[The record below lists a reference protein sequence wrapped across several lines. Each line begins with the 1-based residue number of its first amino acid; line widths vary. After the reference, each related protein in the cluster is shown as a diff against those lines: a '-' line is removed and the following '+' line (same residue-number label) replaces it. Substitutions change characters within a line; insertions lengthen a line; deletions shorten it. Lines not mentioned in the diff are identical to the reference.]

1 LERERG
7 AARRD
12 REAEARDRAAEARDR
27 DPEALR
33 AVVLLAGARRVAR
46 LAGARRVA
54 RLAVERAALRLAGA
68 RRVVRLAVERALA
81 AVERVVRRLAVER
94 PAGLRRVPVRLE
106 ALVPGEPA
114 TRFCSRSTLRSRA
127 LTSRPTSL
135 RNDATVPWAV
145 SSALLRRLM
154 VADSLAADRFRV
166 VFLVVARRLAV
177 ARRRDA
183 GFFAG
188 GMSTLLESS

>member
-1 LERERG
+1 VLLLAVERPVLLLAVVE
-7 AARRD
+7 
-12 REAEARDRAAEARDR
+12 
-27 DPEALR
+27 R
-33 AVVLLAGARRVAR
+33 AVLLLAVERPVLRLAVAR
-46 LAGARRVA
+46 PVL
-54 RLAVERAALRLAGA
+54 RLAVERPVLLLAVERAVLLLADA
-68 RRVVRLAVERALA
+68 RPVLRLAVERPVLRLA
-81 AVERVVRRLAVER
+81 GERRVLRLAVER
-94 PAGLRRVPVRLE
+94 PAALRRVPVRLE
-106 ALVPGEPA
+106 AFVREEPA
-114 TRFCSRSTLRSRA
+114 TRFCSCSTLRSRA

-145 SSALLRRLM
+145 SSALLRRLIA
-154 VADSLAADRFRV
+154 ADSLAADRFRV